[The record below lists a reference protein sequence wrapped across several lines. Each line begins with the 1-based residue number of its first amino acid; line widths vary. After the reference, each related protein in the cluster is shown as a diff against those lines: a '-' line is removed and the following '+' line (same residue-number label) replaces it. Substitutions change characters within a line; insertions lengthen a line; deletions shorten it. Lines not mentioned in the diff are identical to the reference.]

1 MRTFVTFLILLGTAA
16 AAAAQEASPL
26 FAGQEPIRIVLT
38 GPISSL
44 QGDRSETPRPATL
57 TLGAEAHSVT
67 LAPRGITR
75 RMKDICH
82 FPPLRVRFVPPP
94 AQGLFAGQQ
103 QLKLV
108 THCRAPER
116 FQDHVLLEYAAYRML
131 NRLTPQSLNVRL
143 AQIAYRNPD
152 GRPLVTRAAFFI
164 EDWDGAARRLGMSR
178 PRVGDAV
185 ARTQLSPAEAA
196 RAALFAY
203 MIGNLD
209 WSMRVGPKG
218 EGCCHNFRLLSPPG
232 SARVVPIPYDFD
244 FSGLV
249 DAPYAQ
255 VPEGLRLNSVR
266 ERQYRGYCMHNAE
279 AVAAAADFRGRQ
291 AELMT
296 VVSTVPGLSDGS
308 KRRASAYIGEF
319 FRDIATEEKL
329 RSKVLR
335 TCIR

>member
-1 MRTFVTFLILLGTAA
+1 MRIGITLLVLITMAGPAA
-16 AAAAQEASPL
+16 AKDAAPL
-26 FAGQEPIRIVLT
+26 FASAEPISIVLT

-44 QGDRSETPRPATL
+44 QSDRRETPRPATL
-57 TLGAEAHSVT
+57 ATGAETHPVT

-82 FPPLRVRFVPPP
+82 FPPLRVSFVQPP
-94 AQGLFAGQQ
+94 AEGLFSGQR

-108 THCRAPER
+108 THCRTPER

-131 NRLTPQSLNVRL
+131 NTLTPLSLKVRL
-143 AQIAYRNPD
+143 ARITYRD
-152 GRPLVTRAAFFI
+152 ASGKPLVSRAGFFI
-164 EDWDGAARRLGMSR
+164 EDWDGAASRLGMSR

-185 ARTQLSPAEAA
+185 ARTQLSPAESA

-209 WSMRVGPKG
+209 WSMRVGPEG
-218 EGCCHNFRLLSPPG
+218 EGCCHNFRLLGRPG
-232 SARVVPIPYDFD
+232 SSRFVPVPFDFD

-255 VPEGLRLNSVR
+255 VPNELKLNTVR

-279 AVAAAADFRGRQ
+279 AVAAAGEFRTRES
-291 AELMT
+291 ELMT
-296 VVSTVPGLSDGS
+296 VISSVPGLSDGS
-308 KRRASAYIGEF
+308 KRRASAYLGEF
-319 FRDIATEEKL
+319 FRDIADGERL